1 MKKSIFFIMLYAVA
15 MMMTVHDAF
24 AQESEMITLRAK
36 DINGLYKTKNKNYV
50 SVHDPSVVYDPNSKY
65 FYIYGTHNGTA
76 RTSDMQSWTGLSDNF
91 YGIVNANGTI
101 TNAAPDRAF
110 ITNRTTKVKALV
122 NGVVKEVN
130 FGPFDAQAYC
140 TATGTSVY
148 GNMWAPDIIYNPTM
162 KKWCL
167 YLSLNGPR
175 WNCVIILLTSSSITG
190 PFVYQGPVV
199 FSGFNVENNTTVD
212 RTKTDLPLVLGN
224 NDLPSRYSVGGGWGN
239 FWPNCIDP
247 CVFYDA
253 NGQLW
258 MAYGSWSGGIF
269 IFKLDP
275 TTGLRDYTV
284 TYPIQTNNGHAV
296 SDPYFGKHI
305 AGGYYVSGEG
315 SYIQK
320 IGDYYYLFVT
330 NGGLEA
336 KSGYVMRVFR
346 SSNPDGPFVD
356 SKGKSAV
363 YDYYSMNYSTNDAE
377 TRGNLLV
384 TSHNQLGFQT
394 VGQVAQGHNS
404 AIVTD
409 DGRAFVVYHTR
420 FDNGGEGHQV
430 RVRQLFTNKEGW
442 LLAAPFE
449 YNGETLTD
457 DSIKNGCKFTD
468 KQISGEYQIHLLRYK
483 LDNQNLECVLPK
495 TIKLLE
501 NGNISGDYT
510 GKWSMTEGTGYI
522 SLTIGGTKYSGVVI
536 DQMYDGTTL
545 KSISFTASS
554 TSGTVVWGVK
564 MQPQYAIAYNVSK
577 ITSPVKDKSTISGN
591 IDLTATTYYGVR
603 YEWVSSNPDVISNT
617 GKYNPTDEDV
627 PITLTSRLIA
637 DNYVYETTYNVTA
650 KADNHLEGDIVT
662 GMLAYY
668 DFNDLPL
675 FNRLNTS
682 ERGTFASL
690 TNGESPTLEEDGLMI
705 GKVGKVQGGKV
716 SEKKGGYI
724 RMSNPLYEHE
734 NLEGATVSL
743 WVKRMDDNMF
753 GNLWSFTEK
762 LPTMASSSPRF
773 FITSNNY
780 VGYTNLTDTFAI
792 NYPKTQRSDITKGKW
807 VLVTLTVDPE
817 NGVFVYVNGVKR
829 TRTFTSTMGTLDD
842 FDFNKVLSTLT
853 SAKYFTIG
861 LGNNIAI
868 ADAYYDDLFIYDRAL
883 TSDDVKLLYSLERR
897 ETDFVEMATSIE
909 DVMTSIKVVPDGIY
923 DLSGR
928 KMETKSPAE
937 LKRGVYVVCSD
948 GVSRK
953 IIIR

>member
-1 MKKSIFFIMLYAVA
+1 MKKSFFFIMLYAVA

-24 AQESEMITLRAK
+24 AQESEMITLKAT

-50 SVHDPSVVYDPNSKY
+50 SVHDPSVVYDPSSKF

-76 RTSDMQSWTGLSDNF
+76 RSSDMQSWTGLSDNF

-284 TYPIQTNNGHAV
+284 TYPVQTNNGHAV

-336 KSGYVMRVFR
+336 KNGYVMRVFR

-356 SKGKSAV
+356 AKGKSAV

-384 TSHNQLGFQT
+384 TSHNKLGFQT

-420 FDNGGEGHQV
+420 FDQGNEGHQV

-495 TIKLLE
+495 TIHLLE

-522 SLTIGGTKYSGVVI
+522 SLTIGGIKYSGVVI
-536 DQMYDGTTL
+536 EQMYDGTTL

-554 TSGTVVWGVK
+554 TSGTVAWGVK
-564 MQPQYAIAYNVSK
+564 MQPQYAIAYNLTK

-591 IDLTATTYYGVR
+591 IDLTATTYFGVR

-617 GKYNPTDEDV
+617 GKYNPIDEDV
-627 PITLTSRLIA
+627 PMTLTSRLIA
-637 DNYVYETTYNVTA
+637 DNYVYETKYNVTA
-650 KADNHLEGDIVT
+650 KADTHLEGDVVT
-662 GMLAYY
+662 GMMAYY
-668 DFNDLPL
+668 DFNDTPL
-675 FNRLNTS
+675 LNRLNTS
-682 ERGTFASL
+682 QRGTFGSL
-690 TNGESPTLEEDGLMI
+690 TNGVSPSLVEDGLMI
-705 GKVGKVQGGKV
+705 GKVGSVQGGTV
-716 SEKKGGYI
+716 AEKTGGYI
-724 RMSNPLYEHE
+724 RMPNPLYEHE
-734 NLEGATVSL
+734 NLEGATVSM

-792 NYPKTQRSDITKGKW
+792 NYPKSARADITKGKW

-829 TRTFTSTMGTLDD
+829 TRTFTSTMGTLEE
-842 FDFNKVLSTLT
+842 FDFNKVFSTLT
-853 SAKYFTIG
+853 SAKYFSIG

-868 ADAYYDDLFIYDRAL
+868 ADAYYDDLLIYDRAL

-909 DVMTSIKVVPDGIY
+909 DVMAYDKVIPDGIY

-928 KMETKSPAE
+928 KIEAKSSAE
-937 LKRGVYVVCSD
+937 LKRGIYVICSD
-948 GVSRK
+948 GVSIK
-953 IIIR
+953 VIIR